1 MISKFSC
8 QNHPILGDLLLDF
21 CKDDGK
27 PYKNIVL
34 IGENGCGKST
44 ILRLISNHFAG
55 GKLENS
61 TIESV
66 KQNGEKDNKPLYS
79 TGFCYSSSQTE
90 FSRDNEFDDGNYK
103 NASDIDEKTY
113 EENCDEKNIKY
124 LLLNIKNNDS
134 LDLMDMAES
143 ESHVSDSKYLTF
155 QKESRVYR
163 FTNAFNNFFEKLKL
177 VKIDCR
183 EKKIIFEKNGKN
195 FEMVNLSTGE
205 KQIVMRG
212 ASILKNLKKLEGGVV
227 LVDEPEIGMHPRW
240 EKNIMKYYENLVTI
254 NGNQTTQI
262 IFATH
267 SEFVVEAALNDKENT
282 LVILLSDING
292 KINSQKITGPF
303 ILPTITSA
311 EVNYE
316 AFHIASKDY
325 HNQLY
330 AYLQKLKGVTSVKN
344 TDDVILQSDFYKD
357 EIHSKDS
364 SYRNAHYKTLPIYIR
379 NAIDHPDNGNIFTD
393 DELEKSIELLKE
405 ICLSSTN

>member
-8 QNHPILGDLLLDF
+8 QNHPILEDLLLDF

-61 TIESV
+61 TIENV

-103 NASDIDEKTY
+103 NASDVDEKTY

-124 LLLNIKNNDS
+124 LLLNIKDNDS
-134 LDLMDMAES
+134 LDLMDIAEN
-143 ESHVSDSKYLTF
+143 ESRVSDLRYLTF

-212 ASILKNLKKLEGGVV
+212 ASILKNLKKLQDGVV
-227 LVDEPEIGMHPRW
+227 LIDEPEIGMHPRW

-254 NGNQTTQI
+254 NGIQTTQI

-292 KINSQKITGPF
+292 KINNKKITGPF
-303 ILPTITSA
+303 ILPKITSA

-330 AYLQKLKGVTSVKN
+330 AYLQKLKNVTSVKK
-344 TDDVILQSDFYKD
+344 TDDVILQSDFYKN

-364 SYRNAHYKTLPIYIR
+364 SYRNIHYKTLPTYIR
-379 NAIDHPDNGNIFTD
+379 NAIDHPDNGNGFTD

-405 ICLSSTN
+405 ICVKFVE

>member
-1 MISKFSC
+1 MISKFTC
-8 QNHPILGDLLLDF
+8 QNHPILGDLSLNF
-21 CKDDGK
+21 CKDDGI

-55 GKLENS
+55 GRLEDS
-61 TIESV
+61 TIECV
-66 KQNGEKDNKPLYS
+66 KQNGEKDNRPLYS
-79 TGFCYSSSQTE
+79 IGFCYSSSQTE
-90 FSRDNEFDDGNYK
+90 FSRGNEFDDGNYK
-103 NASDIDEKTY
+103 NASDLDEKTY

-124 LLLNIKNNDS
+124 LLLNIKDNDS
-134 LDLMDMAES
+134 LDLMDIAEN
-143 ESHVSDSKYLTF
+143 ESRVSDLKYLTF
-155 QKESRVYR
+155 KKESRVYR

-212 ASILKNLKKLEGGVV
+212 ASILKNLKKLQDGVV
-227 LVDEPEIGMHPRW
+227 LIDEPEIGMHPRW

-292 KINSQKITGPF
+292 KINSKKITGPF
-303 ILPTITSA
+303 ILPKITSA

-330 AYLQKLKGVTSVKN
+330 AYLQKLKNVTSVKK
-344 TDDVILQSDFYKD
+344 TDDVILQSDFYNN

-364 SYRNAHYKTLPIYIR
+364 SYRNIHYKTLPTYIR
-379 NAIDHPDNGNIFTD
+379 NAIDHPDNGNDFTD

-405 ICLSSTN
+405 ICSSSTN

>member
-1 MISKFSC
+1 MISKFAC

-21 CKDDGK
+21 CKEDGI

-61 TIESV
+61 TIECV
-66 KQNGEKDNKPLYS
+66 KQNGEKVSKQLYS
-79 TGFCYSSSQTE
+79 IGFCYSSSQTE

-113 EENCDEKNIKY
+113 EENCNEKNIKY

-134 LDLMDMAES
+134 LDLMDIAES
-143 ESHVSDSKYLTF
+143 KSHVSELKYMTF

-183 EKKIIFEKNGKN
+183 EKKIIFEKNGKK

-330 AYLQKLKGVTSVKN
+330 AYLQKLKDVTSVKN

-364 SYRNAHYKTLPIYIR
+364 SYRNVHYKTLPTYIR

-405 ICLSSTN
+405 ICANFVE

>member
-21 CKDDGK
+21 CKEDGK

-44 ILRLISNHFAG
+44 ILRLISNHFAR

-66 KQNGEKDNKPLYS
+66 KQNGDKDNKPLYS

-103 NASDIDEKTY
+103 NASDVDEKAY
-113 EENCDEKNIKY
+113 EENCDEKNIKN
-124 LLLNIKNNDS
+124 LLLNIKDNDS
-134 LDLMDMAES
+134 LDLMDIAEN
-143 ESHVSDSKYLTF
+143 EFRVSDSRYLTF
-155 QKESRVYR
+155 QKENRVYR
-163 FTNAFNNFFEKLKL
+163 FTNAFNNFFEKIKL

-183 EKKIIFEKNGKN
+183 EKKIIFEKNEKN

-330 AYLQKLKGVTSVKN
+330 AYLQKLKDVTNVKN

-364 SYRNAHYKTLPIYIR
+364 SYRNAHYKTLPTYIR
-379 NAIDHPDNGNIFTD
+379 NAIDHPNNGNIFTD

-405 ICLSSTN
+405 ICSSSTN

>member
-1 MISKFSC
+1 MDIA
-8 QNHPILGDLLLDF
+8 
-21 CKDDGK
+21 
-27 PYKNIVL
+27 
-34 IGENGCGKST
+34 EN
-44 ILRLISNHFAG
+44 
-55 GKLENS
+55 
-61 TIESV
+61 ES
-66 KQNGEKDNKPLYS
+66 
-79 TGFCYSSSQTE
+79 
-90 FSRDNEFDDGNYK
+90 R
-103 NASDIDEKTY
+103 
-113 EENCDEKNIKY
+113 
-124 LLLNIKNNDS
+124 
-134 LDLMDMAES
+134 
-143 ESHVSDSKYLTF
+143 VSDLRYLTF

-212 ASILKNLKKLEGGVV
+212 ASILKNLKKLQDGVV
-227 LVDEPEIGMHPRW
+227 LIDEPEIGMHLRW

-292 KINSQKITGPF
+292 KINNKKITGPF
-303 ILPTITSA
+303 ILPKITSA

-330 AYLQKLKGVTSVKN
+330 AYLQKLKNVTSVKK
-344 TDDVILQSDFYKD
+344 TDDVILQSDFYKN

-364 SYRNAHYKTLPIYIR
+364 SYRNIHYKTLPTYIR
-379 NAIDHPDNGNIFTD
+379 NAIDHPDNGNGFTD

-405 ICLSSTN
+405 ICVKFVE

>member
-103 NASDIDEKTY
+103 NASDLDEKTY

-124 LLLNIKNNDS
+124 LFLNIKNNDS
-134 LDLMDMAES
+134 LDLMDIAES
-143 ESHVSDSKYLTF
+143 ESKVSDSKYLSF

-212 ASILKNLKKLEGGVV
+212 ASILKNLKKLQDGVV
-227 LVDEPEIGMHPRW
+227 LIDEPEIGMHPRW

-292 KINSQKITGPF
+292 KINNKKITGPF
-303 ILPTITSA
+303 ILPKITSA

-330 AYLQKLKGVTSVKN
+330 AYLQKLKNVTSVKK
-344 TDDVILQSDFYKD
+344 TDDVILQSDFYKN

-364 SYRNAHYKTLPIYIR
+364 SYRNIHYKTLPTYIR
-379 NAIDHPDNGNIFTD
+379 NAIDHPDNGNGFTD

-405 ICLSSTN
+405 ICVKFVE